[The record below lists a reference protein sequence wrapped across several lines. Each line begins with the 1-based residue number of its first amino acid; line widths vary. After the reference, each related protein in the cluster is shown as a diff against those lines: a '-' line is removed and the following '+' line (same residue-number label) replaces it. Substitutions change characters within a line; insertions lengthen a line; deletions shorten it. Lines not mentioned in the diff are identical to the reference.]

1 VSLILK
7 LGSGAPL
14 LIFWFAAAFA
24 VCSALVPF
32 CRRAALRRGYVAKP
46 REDRW
51 HKKPTALLGGAAIVA
66 TVLGL
71 SVLSGN
77 ARAMLVP
84 LTAGALMFVVGVT
97 DDVLPLKASTKLIA
111 EIAVASLLVFFGY
124 RLQWTTSLTLD
135 TLLTLVWIVGV
146 TNAFNLLDNMDGL
159 CAGIALI
166 VGVSLLGGLVA
177 GAGLTPES
185 QYLALLLGA
194 TTGFLIYNVY
204 PASIFMG
211 DGGSLFLGLTLAV
224 LTLSTGATVRSRPNV
239 LSIVAAPVLV
249 LLIPI
254 FDTTLVTISRLLWGR
269 PVSQGGRDHSSHRL
283 VAIGLSEPA
292 AVGVLW
298 TLAAVAGL
306 IGFAVRRVNEDWSGP
321 IAAVAILAM
330 VVFAVY
336 LAHVRV
342 YEDADDAVRRG
353 VVTPFVANFMYKR
366 RVAEVILDVC
376 LVSIAYYSAWR
387 LRFEGA
393 QWGVYFP
400 HFLRSLPIV
409 LAVQMVTLFIVGAYR
424 GIWRYF
430 GLMDGVVFTKAALF
444 GTVGVVVAVV
454 SLNRFQNYSRSVF
467 VIYAALLMLML
478 GASRASFRL
487 IGEYV
492 RRRRAGTRLVIY
504 GAGDAGSLIVEE
516 LLNDDHESY
525 RMLGFVDDDPAKHRL
540 RLHGYRVLGGYE
552 HLLSLIES
560 RGVDAIVISAREIDA
575 GRLHAVASLCLAR
588 RVRLARARVS
598 LEELVGPADRT

>member
-1 VSLILK
+1 
-7 LGSGAPL
+7 
-14 LIFWFAAAFA
+14 
-24 VCSALVPF
+24 
-32 CRRAALRRGYVAKP
+32 
-46 REDRW
+46 
-51 HKKPTALLGGAAIVA
+51 
-66 TVLGL
+66 
-71 SVLSGN
+71 
-77 ARAMLVP
+77 
-84 LTAGALMFVVGVT
+84 
-97 DDVLPLKASTKLIA
+97 
-111 EIAVASLLVFFGY
+111 
-124 RLQWTTSLTLD
+124 
-135 TLLTLVWIVGV
+135 
-146 TNAFNLLDNMDGL
+146 
-159 CAGIALI
+159 LI

-185 QYLALLLGA
+185 RYLALLLGA
-194 TTGFLIYNVY
+194 TSGFLLYNVY

-211 DGGSLFLGLTLAV
+211 DGGSLFLGLTLAA
-224 LTLSTGATVRSRPNV
+224 LTLSTGATVRTRPNV

-254 FDTTLVTISRLLWGR
+254 FDTTLVTISRLLSGR

-283 VAIGLSEPA
+283 VAIGLSERA

-306 IGFAVRRVNEDWSGP
+306 IGFAVRRVSEDWSGP

-387 LRFEGA
+387 LRYEGA

-400 HFLRSLPIV
+400 YFLRSLPIV
-409 LAVQMVTLFIVGAYR
+409 LAVQMVTLFIIGAYR

-430 GLMDGVVFTKAALF
+430 GLMDGVVFTKAVLV
-444 GTVGVVVAVV
+444 GTVCIVAIV
-454 SLNRFQNYSRSVF
+454 SVNRFPNYSLSVF

-504 GAGDAGSLIVEE
+504 GAGDAGSVIMLE

-540 RLHGYRVLGGYE
+540 RLHGYRVLGG
-552 HLLSLIES
+552 HQQLLSLIETG
-560 RGVDAIVISAREIDA
+560 GVDAIVISVREIDA
-575 GRLHAVASLCLAR
+575 GRLHTLESMCLAG

-598 LEELVGPADRT
+598 LEELVGRT